1 MRISGAILAATLIAA
16 GPNTSGTG
24 SVLTLLCNGQGHV
37 YIDAAQ
43 YVYLRKATL
52 RGDYFTGWIELGI
65 ERGFVRRH
73 PLASLKNRWGLAYQL
88 DTSDLTTVHPL
99 VASNDMIIA
108 LAFPRLKAG
117 AHRLRLGLLD
127 PKGNLTQED
136 AYCFSTP
143 SRFVLADPTQRE

>member
-16 GPNTSGTG
+16 APNTSSTG
-24 SVLTLLCNGQGHV
+24 SVLTLACNGQVHV
-37 YIDAAQ
+37 HIDVAQ

-73 PLASLKNRWGLAYQL
+73 PLASLKDRWGLAYQI
-88 DTSDLTTVHPL
+88 DASDLTTVHPL
-99 VASNDMIIA
+99 VASNHMMIA
-108 LAFPRLKAG
+108 LAFPHLKTG

-127 PKGNLTQED
+127 PTGNLTQED
-136 AYCFSTP
+136 TYCFSTP
-143 SRFVLADPTQRE
+143 SRFVLAEPAQRE